1 MRTTSGVPLQQFQ
14 RVVYKFGNLQC
25 GIQKIGSHLVK
36 LTVWRKENS
45 WVYNKKYHL
54 HSHNYQNTE
63 ILFINLQVRICTSL
77 TDDVFEYFWVAQY
90 TFVHVYVSNI
100 YERINF
106 GLS

>member
-1 MRTTSGVPLQQFQ
+1 MRTTSGVLLQQFQ

-25 GIQKIGSHLVK
+25 GSQKIGSHLVK

-90 TFVHVYVSNI
+90 TCICIKYLMRESISVYHN
-100 YERINF
+100 
-106 GLS
+106 